1 MQISDLTFPLSLLTL
16 IQRENTGPVLGL
28 TSEEREMFIAEEDLN
43 DEEEDNNFWWLQQW
57 FCDPIDLN

>member
-43 DEEEDNNFWWLQQW
+43 DEEEDNNF
-57 FCDPIDLN
+57 